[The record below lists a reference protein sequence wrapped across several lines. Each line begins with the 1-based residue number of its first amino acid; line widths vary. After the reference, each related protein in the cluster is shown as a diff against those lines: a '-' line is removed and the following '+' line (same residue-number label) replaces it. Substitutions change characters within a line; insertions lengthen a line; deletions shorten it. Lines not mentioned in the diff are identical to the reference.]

1 MSSNFPDNLLE
12 YNSGY
17 GAHVILSE
25 TYKLD
30 FNATEIGNNNAY
42 FKLYD
47 LYPED
52 DHQTAKIELNLCVGE
67 NCSNCTLTKDN
78 RKWIDGSGVSKKAE
92 QNECGRVYNDLKNPS
107 E

>member
-17 GAHVILSE
+17 GAHVILGE

-47 LYPED
+47 LYPEYF
-52 DHQTAKIELNLCVGE
+52 ILGE
-67 NCSNCTLTKDN
+67 
-78 RKWIDGSGVSKKAE
+78 
-92 QNECGRVYNDLKNPS
+92 
-107 E
+107 